1 MKTMKTAISN
11 AAEISNKPISSLCK
25 TNKTTTERYDKLPKN
40 KTGDILSAGNT
51 ATTDAL
57 SSRITAVTYHLPE
70 HVRTVKEVEA
80 RIKEASPSDVR
91 LPHGMI
97 SRITGVETVHVMPDD
112 WQTSDLAATAA
123 RQLFEEQSLS
133 PSDIDLLI
141 FASASQDLIEPA
153 TSHII
158 AAKLG
163 VQSPV
168 MDIKNACNSFIN
180 GMEVANAFI
189 RSGSYKRI
197 LVVTGEAPSRGI
209 RWNNPSREIYLT
221 SFPGFTMSDAGA
233 AALIES
239 TDIPQTNRNKDLP
252 AAEIIG
258 CGFTAMSSAWDVGML
273 PTGGSMNPRGFDRTY
288 FEIDGGRLFKAFELL
303 GSEILDVTLDK
314 HGLTWDDFSMIAVHQ
329 VALPYLDEVKSQLGI
344 PDDKTLITLDKHGN
358 IASASLPL
366 QLRKAKDSGM
376 VKEGDLVAL
385 VGLGGGI
392 SIGIMM
398 VRI

>member
-1 MKTMKTAISN
+1 MEPSN
-11 AAEISNKPISSLCK
+11 TL
-25 TNKTTTERYDKLPKN
+25 
-40 KTGDILSAGNT
+40 
-51 ATTDAL
+51 L

-70 HVRTVKEVEA
+70 HTRTIEEVEA
-80 RIKEASPSDVR
+80 KIREASPEEVR

-123 RQLFEEQSLS
+123 RQLFEEQDLS

-158 AAKLG
+158 ASKLG
-163 VQSPV
+163 VESPV
-168 MDIKNACNSFIN
+168 MDVKNACNSFIN

-189 RSGSYKRI
+189 RSGSYKRV
-197 LVVTGEAPSRGI
+197 LVVSGEAPSRGI

-233 AALIES
+233 AVLIES
-239 TDIPQTNRNKDLP
+239 TEIPPKNRDESLP

-303 GSEILDVTLDK
+303 GSEILDTTLEK
-314 HGLTWDDFSMIAVHQ
+314 HGLSWDDFAMVAVHQ

-358 IASASLPL
+358 IASVSLPL
-366 QLRKAKDSGM
+366 QLRKAKDNGM

-392 SIGIMM
+392 SLGMMM
-398 VRI
+398 VRV